1 MPDLTHIAAAL
12 APLTSRVRTDVTA
25 TRSEAGH
32 MAWRADQPLTD
43 ERLARHLNGG
53 PARGVCPIKAGES
66 TTRVA
71 VLDFDSH
78 DGKVTWPEM
87 SAVVQRVADALEMA
101 HGLEPILF
109 RSGGGRG
116 VHLYLLWDEP
126 QDAYSVRQLL
136 KGVLVSCGLK
146 DGAGGVDASRV
157 EIFPKQ
163 NEVKPDGF
171 GNQFI
176 LPGSRASAPLSWG
189 KYDWEEEDLAS

>member
-1 MPDLTHIAAAL
+1 MPDSTHIAAAL
-12 APLTSRVRTDVTA
+12 APLIERVRTDVTA

-32 MAWRADQPLTD
+32 MAWRADQPLTP

-53 PARGVCPIKAGES
+53 PARGVCPIREGES

-78 DGKVTWPEM
+78 DGAVSWAQM
-87 SAVVQRVADALEMA
+87 SAVVARVYDALTGA
-101 HGLEPILF
+101 GLQPILF

-116 VHLYLLWDEP
+116 VHLYLLWDDP
-126 QDAYSVRQLL
+126 QDAYSVRQFLR
-136 KGVLVSCGLK
+136 GVLESVGLR
-146 DGAGGVDASRV
+146 DGAGGVDANRV

-163 NEVKPDGF
+163 NEVGVGKF

-176 LPGSRASAPLSWG
+176 LPGSRASVPLAVLRDFDS
-189 KYDWEEEDLAS
+189 DDEDLAS